1 MTVVDVPIAAR
12 SLIALVW
19 RLNFGY
25 IDSAAVVSRRNND
38 APIVKRIPARLWSRE
53 LSGEVKMFF
62 SDADPG
68 ERPLN
73 ATFHRYRLVSIS
85 FPVELIFDADYLR
98 TLLKLVAV
106 SDNL

>member
-25 IDSAAVVSRRNND
+25 IDSAAVVSKRNND
-38 APIVKRIPARLWSRE
+38 APIVKRIPARLWSEE
-53 LSGEVKMFF
+53 LSGEVKTFF
-62 SDADPG
+62 SVADPG
-68 ERPLN
+68 EGPLN
-73 ATFHRYRLVSIS
+73 APVHRYRLLSIS
-85 FPVELIFDADYLR
+85 FLVELILDADYLR